1 MTSFLN
7 LVSTLALLACLG
19 CGSNTVD
26 VVSSK
31 IEKQQLASAR
41 SGFESKLTSL
51 GPAPQGYEESN
62 PPSGAREVEFSSGGL
77 KLKAWLTASTDDGSK
92 HPAVVYLHGGWALGG
107 SDWQDAEQFAKAGFV
122 VMMPMLRA
130 ENGNPGHY
138 QGFLG
143 EVDDAIA
150 AGNYVSK
157 LDFVDPENVFL
168 VGHSVGAVNAALA
181 SMLPSD
187 FKATA
192 AFSGHMEIRDWPSSF
207 PSAFIFDV
215 SNEREISVR
224 NPMEFTH
231 SLQIPINLYVE
242 SEGGPLENNR
252 AFKRQAI
259 MAGRKCDVIEVA
271 GDHMTMV
278 SPAAEQ
284 TIEWFENQ
292 ID

>member
-1 MTSFLN
+1 MIRFLYSIPV
-7 LVSTLALLACLG
+7 LVFLACLG
-19 CGSNTVD
+19 CDSNTVE
-26 VVSSK
+26 VVSPK
-31 IEKQQLASAR
+31 IEKEQLASAR

-51 GPAPQGYEESN
+51 GPAPQVYEESN
-62 PPSGAREVEFSSGGL
+62 PPRGVKEVEFASGGL
-77 KLKAWLTASTDDGSK
+77 ILKAWLTAPPDDGNK
-92 HPAVVYLHGGWALGG
+92 HPAVVYLHGGWAFGG
-107 SDWQDAEQFAKAGFV
+107 RDWQDAGQFAKAGFV

-130 ENGNPGHY
+130 ENGNPGNY

-150 AGNYVSK
+150 AGNYLTK

-181 SMLPSD
+181 SMMPSE

-192 AFSGHMEIRDWPSSF
+192 AFSGHMEIRDWPSTF

-242 SEGGPLENNR
+242 RDGGPLENNR
-252 AFKRQAI
+252 VFKRQAN
-259 MAGRKCDVIEVA
+259 MAGRKCDVFEVA

-278 SPAAEQ
+278 SPAAEK
-284 TIEWFENQ
+284 TIKWFESL